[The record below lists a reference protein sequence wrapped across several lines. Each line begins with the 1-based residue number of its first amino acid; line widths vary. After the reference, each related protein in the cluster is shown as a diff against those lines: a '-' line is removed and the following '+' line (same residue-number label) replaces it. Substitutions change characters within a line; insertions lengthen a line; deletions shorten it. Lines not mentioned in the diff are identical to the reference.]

1 MTRSDATFRHVIAAI
16 LLLFAPACASDF
28 TAEVVAAHDGDTL
41 TVLYQD
47 QKRRIRL
54 NAVDC
59 PEKAQGFGAEARAF
73 TAQHVLGQRVTI
85 HVNDFDRYG
94 RIVGK
99 VILPDGRS
107 LNDELVKAGYAWWYR
122 QYAPGEHELMRLER
136 AAREAHRGLWSDMLP
151 TPPWQWRKEK
161 REHPAGHS
169 TRSER
174 SVRSQARSER
184 RSLRARS

>member
-1 MTRSDATFRHVIAAI
+1 MTRHVIATI
-16 LLLFAPACASDF
+16 LVLFAPACASDF

-47 QKRRIRL
+47 QQRKIRL

-59 PEKAQGFGAEARAF
+59 PEKAQEFGAEARAF
-73 TAQHVLGQRVTI
+73 TARQVLGQTVTV

-99 VILPDGRS
+99 VILPDGRN
-107 LNDELVKAGYAWWYR
+107 LNHELVKAGYAWWYR
-122 QYAPGEHELMRLER
+122 QYAPGEQELMRLESL
-136 AAREAHRGLWSDMLP
+136 AREARLGLWSDTLP
-151 TPPWQWRKEK
+151 TPPWQWRKQK
-161 REHPAGHS
+161 REHPASHS
-169 TRSER
+169 VRAER
-174 SVRSQARSER
+174 SGRSQTRSER